1 MYREY
6 DQNQIFLLPP
16 SLKDFVDESHPSHMV
31 NDLVEKMDL
40 FCLEKRYGNM
50 GQPAHHPRMM
60 IKTILYGFTVGVF
73 SSRKLQRAC
82 RENLAFKYLAGMQTP
97 AFKTFIEFRRRHR
110 DDMEDVFLQT
120 VKLAREMGMAQFGGV
135 ALDGCKKEANTS
147 KHKAMSYGRML
158 EEEKRLK
165 SEIEKLLKTA
175 EETDAQEDREHG
187 ADDDGY
193 SLPEEFARREKRLKK
208 IEEARAALE
217 AREKKDHPEKPID
230 PKKQIS
236 FADKEARCFSKKAD
250 GTKYVYNS
258 QAAVDMESQ
267 IIIEN
272 HIEDSVSDAKAAEE
286 TLENLER
293 NLGEK
298 PNKLVTDA
306 GYGNSNTVESCQK
319 RDVTPVSATTRE
331 GKESASDDKKAPGSA
346 DFFTYNSN
354 DNTLVC
360 RHGCAFEFDHFTGEG
375 KRAIYCSRDKVG
387 CTCGSHSLK
396 DGRRIMKVDK
406 GYLARQTLK
415 QIMNAEGNRE
425 LYRRRKCTVEPVFGQ
440 ITEGMGFRRYFYRGS
455 KKVRSEWNLVCAAF
469 NIKKIAALK
478 ARGKAA
484 VCERK
489 GVQGKE
495 FPYVSGG
502 ERFLHEIA
510 RYMRLFRSQV
520 GPMYRHIVLLPHCA

>member
-6 DQNQIFLLPP
+6 DQNQMFLLPP

-40 FCLEKRYGNM
+40 SCLEKRYGNM
-50 GQPAHHPRMM
+50 GQPPHHPRMM

-97 AFKTFIEFRRRHR
+97 SFKTFIEFRRRHR

-120 VKLAREMGMAQFGGV
+120 VKLAREMGMSQFGGV

-175 EETDAQEDREHG
+175 EETDAQEDRELG

-193 SLPEEFARREKRLKK
+193 SLPEELARREKRLKK

-267 IIIEN
+267 IIVEN

-286 TLENLER
+286 TLESIES

-298 PNKLVTDA
+298 PEKLVTDA
-306 GYGNSNTVESCQK
+306 GYGNSNTLESCQK
-319 RDVTPVSATTRE
+319 RDVTPVSAITRE
-331 GKESASDDKKAPGSA
+331 GKESAEDSKKAPGSA
-346 DFFTYNSN
+346 DFFTYDHA
-354 DNTLVC
+354 DNALVC
-360 RHGCAFEFDHFTGEG
+360 RHEHVFEFDHFTGEG
-375 KRAIYCSRDKVG
+375 KRAIFCSREKVG
-387 CTCGSHSLK
+387 CKCGSHSLK
-396 DGRRIMKVDK
+396 DGRRVMKVDK

-415 QIMNAEGNRE
+415 RIMEEEGNRE

-440 ITEGMGFRRYFYRGS
+440 ITAGMGFRRYFYRGRQ
-455 KKVRSEWNLVCAAF
+455 KVRSEWNLVCTAF

-478 ARGKAA
+478 AVGRETVGAGK
-484 VCERK
+484 CNQR
-489 GVQGKE
+489 KE
-495 FPYVSGG
+495 FPHVSNR
-502 ERFLHEIA
+502 ERFLYEIA

-520 GPMYRHIVLLPHCA
+520 GPMSRHIALFPHCA